1 MAENFL
7 NVKKKRDIQ
16 VQETERVPN
25 KMNPQTHTKI
35 YHN

>member
-25 KMNPQTHTKI
+25 KMNTETHTKT